1 VAGKT
6 KRRQPAASLPKTRGE
21 PKETVVAP
29 ASKVAVERAEILY
42 VTGGSHSG
50 SNGQPAR
57 RAFPVLQRT
66 QGEAEGAY
74 VARVASLIDEAVAE
88 GATQLI
94 VPQEAADW
102 LDSHPLLTEHFVN
115 HHELAAASADE
126 GIVFALR
133 PRQPQNHNVEVEV
146 QGWSIVPG
154 EGITLRA
161 ERRLVNPRMTL
172 QLREPARG
180 LLRGKLHLAAYRLP
194 TLRLRLV
201 LTRPDREQPRHRE
214 IVLSL
219 ARAGYVFHDLPYFE
233 ATFQEDGSVR
243 LDFDMKLVRGRA
255 LDRIELE
262 LVEEDNWRVHPGF
275 PGGESIALP
284 VAARAGAWLELR
296 DMKLEPT
303 PLIRKG
309 PPQGVVQ
316 GARQTPHRKQP
327 HRPRDAVIF
336 SSWVPREGLALGDY
350 FIETLAR
357 WHGDSKIF
365 VGVNHGSSPKW
376 AERLRR
382 SGLDVTVAAAGPDLT
397 LPYDPSGFVAAIDAY
412 RHDGELF
419 DLVWFGHNKGGDHLA
434 NPVYAA
440 ARWMIERTFWS
451 RREAI
456 EGYFANPIIGL
467 YTPHYLMM
475 LQQHLTQ
482 TDALSR
488 MYQAPCAPLYAMAVS
503 THFVMRDESVREF
516 CTRVDPRFFRLGA
529 EPYGGDRYFFEMA
542 MPNVPIMQG
551 YEPYIEPGLGGTK
564 GQPKV
569 DEVHSIL
576 SDWRQNH
583 AVVAI
588 ELEKWRQNPTHFRTR
603 HSEHVRVD

>member
-1 VAGKT
+1 MASKT
-6 KRRQPAASLPKTRGE
+6 KRRQPVTGLPNVRVLSKGSGDATAGEETPDSATVLYVSGGTGSGANGKHARQALPVMKRTRGE
-21 PKETVVAP
+21 
-29 ASKVAVERAEILY
+29 
-42 VTGGSHSG
+42 
-50 SNGQPAR
+50 
-57 RAFPVLQRT
+57 
-66 QGEAEGAY
+66 GEDAY
-74 VARVASLIDEAVAE
+74 VARVARLIDEAVTA
-88 GATQLI
+88 GATHLI
-94 VPQEAADW
+94 VPPAAANL
-102 LDSHPLLTEHFVN
+102 LDNNPLLTEHFVN
-115 HHELAAASADE
+115 HHELASASADE

-133 PRQPQNHNVEVEV
+133 PRQQTDIEVEVE
-146 QGWSIVPG
+146 GWTLVPG
-154 EGITLRA
+154 EVITLKA
-161 ERRLVNPRMTL
+161 ERRLVEPRVTL
-172 QLREPARG
+172 RPRKPSCG
-180 LLRGKLHLAAYRLP
+180 LLRGEIHLAAHRLP

-201 LTRPDREQPRHRE
+201 LTHPDREQPRQRE

-219 ARAGYVFHDLPYFE
+219 ARVGYVFHELPFFE

-243 LDFDMKLVRGRA
+243 LEFDVKLVRGRS

-275 PGGESIALP
+275 PGGESLALP
-284 VAARAGAWLELR
+284 VTARAGAWLELR
-296 DMKLEPT
+296 EVKLETT

-309 PPQGVVQ
+309 PPQGVVH
-316 GARQTPHRKQP
+316 GMRPTPYCKQA

-336 SSWVPREGLALGDY
+336 SSWVPSEGLALGDY

-376 AERLRR
+376 VDRLHR

-397 LPYDPSGFVAAIDAY
+397 LPFDPSGFVAALDAY
-412 RHDGELF
+412 RSNRERF
-419 DLVWFGHNKGGDHLA
+419 DLVWFGHNKGGDHLS
-434 NPVYAA
+434 NPVYSA
-440 ARWMIERTFWS
+440 ARWMIERMFWS
-451 RREAI
+451 RRSTI
-456 EGYFANPIIGL
+456 ERYFANPIIGL

-482 TDALSR
+482 TDALAR

-516 CTRVDPRFFRLGA
+516 CAGVDARFFRLGA

-551 YEPYIEPGLGGTK
+551 FEPYIEAGLGGTR
-564 GQPKV
+564 GQPKPE
-569 DEVHSIL
+569 DAHSIL

-583 AVVAI
+583 AMVAI
-588 ELEKWRQNPTHFRTR
+588 ELEKWRQHPTHFRTR
-603 HSEHVRVD
+603 HSEHLSVD

>member
-1 VAGKT
+1 MAGKS
-6 KRRQPAASLPKTRGE
+6 KRRQLDAAFPNARSA
-21 PKETVVAP
+21 PKEAVDAP
-29 ASKVAVERAEILY
+29 ASRAAVESSDVLY
-42 VTGGSHSG
+42 LTGVSG
-50 SNGQPAR
+50 SSPNGKSAR
-57 RAFPVLQRT
+57 RAFPVLKRT
-66 QGEAEGAY
+66 QGEAEDAY
-74 VARVASLIDEAVAE
+74 VARVATRIDKAVAE
-88 GATQLI
+88 GATHLV
-94 VPQEAADW
+94 VPQTAAYW
-102 LDSHPLLTEHFVN
+102 LDNHPLLTEHFVN
-115 HHELAAASADE
+115 HHELVSASADE

-133 PRQPQNHNVEVEV
+133 PRQRDELEVEV
-146 QGWSIVPG
+146 QGWTIVPG
-154 EGITLRA
+154 EGITLKA
-161 ERRLVNPRMTL
+161 ERRLVEPRVTL
-172 QLREPARG
+172 RPREPARG
-180 LLRGKLHLAAYRLP
+180 LLRGELHLAAHRLP

-201 LTRPDREQPRHRE
+201 LTDPDREEPRQRD

-219 ARAGYVFHDLPYFE
+219 SRVGWVFHELPYFE
-233 ATFQEDGSVR
+233 ATFQDDGSVR

-275 PGGESIALP
+275 PGGESLALP

-296 DMKLEPT
+296 EVKLEPT
-303 PLIRKG
+303 TLIRKG
-309 PPQGVVQ
+309 PPQGVVH
-316 GARQTPHRKQP
+316 GVRPAPHRKLP

-336 SSWVPREGLALGDY
+336 SSWVPPEGLGLGDY
-350 FIETLAR
+350 YIDRLAR

-376 AERLRR
+376 ADRLRR
-382 SGLDVTVAAAGPDLT
+382 SGLDVTIAPAGPDLT
-397 LPYDPSGFVAAIDAY
+397 LPFDPSGFVAALDAY
-412 RHDGELF
+412 RRDHELF

-451 RREAI
+451 RRDSI
-456 EGYFANPIIGL
+456 ERYFADPIIGL

-482 TDALSR
+482 TDALAR

-516 CTRVDPRFFRLGA
+516 CARVDPRFFRLGP

-564 GQPKV
+564 GQPKA
-569 DEVHSIL
+569 DDVHSIL

-588 ELEKWRQNPTHFRTR
+588 ELEKWRQKPTHFRTR
-603 HSEHVRVD
+603 HSEHVSVD